1 MRIPPAPKE
10 FVDAYGME
18 LMAIHRGDE
27 EYEIIERDDGY
38 IDIADALGTYFASYA
53 DWPEIEQEA
62 FGFVRGRVLDIGAGA
77 GRHSLYLQQCG
88 CQVTAIDNSPLAVQV
103 CKERGLSDARVIA
116 IEDIALLQPETFDT
130 ILMLGNNF
138 GLFGTPRKARR
149 LLKVMRKITNAG
161 AVIIGQTMDPLRTS
175 NPCHLAYHERN
186 RARDRQAGEVR
197 IRVRFRD
204 VIGPWIHYLF
214 VSEQELVR
222 ILEGTGWGI
231 ERIIRDETPQ
241 YVAVLRKQ

>member
-1 MRIPPAPKE
+1 MRIPPAPRA

-38 IDIADALGTYFASYA
+38 IDVADGLGTYFAGFT

-62 FGFVRGRVLDIGAGA
+62 FGFVRGRVLDVGAGA
-77 GRHSLYLQQCG
+77 GRHALYLQQCG
-88 CQVTAIDNSPLAVQV
+88 CRVTAIDNSLLAVQV
-103 CKERGLSDARVIA
+103 CHERGLDDARVVA
-116 IEDIALLQPETFDT
+116 IEDIASLQPETFDT

-138 GLFGTPRKARR
+138 GLFGNARTARR
-149 LLKVMRKITNAG
+149 LLRTMGKITNAS
-161 AVIIGQTMDPLRTS
+161 ARIVAETMDPLKTA

-186 RARDRQAGEVR
+186 RTRGRMPGQVR

-204 VIGPWIHYLF
+204 VVGPWIHYLF
-214 VSEQELVR
+214 VGEKELAE
-222 ILEGTGWGI
+222 ILEGTGWEI
-231 ERIIRDETPQ
+231 ERVIRDETPQ
-241 YVAVLRKQ
+241 YVAVIRRA